1 MKNLPK
7 LAENIKTARLQARLT
22 QADVA
27 GACNTDTRAY
37 QRWEAGDTE
46 PSASNLLLIANALGV
61 ATDELLAGVII
72 MEAITIYPT
81 TVSKAVEMSG
91 TGDGYA
97 CAPFESDST
106 DYERYSYKPD
116 TYYLPVG
123 YTVGQMPDG
132 SPCARDTDGMACDL
146 VVHYGRPAL
155 VSAQGIRLLRKTK

>member
-1 MKNLPK
+1 MKNLVK
-7 LAENIKTARLQARLT
+7 LAENIRTARNEVKLT
-22 QADVA
+22 QANVA
-27 GACNTDTRAY
+27 AAGSTDIRTY
-37 QRWEAGDTE
+37 QRWETGNVE
-46 PSASNLLLIANALGV
+46 PSASNLALIANALGTT
-61 ATDELLAGVII
+61 TDALMEGVIE
-72 MEAITIYPT
+72 METITIYPT

-97 CAPFESDST
+97 YAPFESDST
-106 DYERYSYKPD
+106 DYEGYSYDPE

-123 YTVGQMPDG
+123 YTTSTMPDG